1 MIKAKKGDIV
11 MVHCTAKLEDGTVF
25 VTTKDHK
32 PLKFTLGEGNVLEN
46 VEKAVIGMNPGESK
60 TTEVPVEKAFQPPWK
75 IVEIERYKFPD
86 WEPKLGQRLK
96 IFKPDGRLIAARV
109 SNVSD
114 SRVALDFRRTFS
126 GDVLLYDLKL
136 EEIV

>member
-25 VTTKDHK
+25 VSTKDHK
-32 PLKFTLGEGNVLEN
+32 PLKFTLGEGSVLEN

-60 TTEVPVEKAFQPPWK
+60 TTEIPVEKAFQPPWK
-75 IVEIERYKFPD
+75 VVEIERYKFPD

-114 SRVALDFRRTFS
+114 SMVALDFRRTFS